1 MKLKP
6 PSKRN
11 GMTRELVVGG
21 HKVFLRTGE
30 FEDGTLAEI
39 FIDMYKEG
47 ASFKAMLNSFAVSI
61 SKGLQNGI
69 PLSEYV
75 DTFAFT
81 RFDPSGIV
89 TGHEHIK
96 MCTSILDYVMKSLAI
111 DYLGRTDLIQGNNH
125 IEVIEEEKTGI
136 VEVTKEIII
145 ADTNKDFDSKA
156 IAKASG
162 YTGEPCGTCG
172 SMRVKKSGT
181 CSVCEECGNT
191 SGCS

>member
-1 MKLKP
+1 
-6 PSKRN
+6 
-11 GMTRELVVGG
+11 
-21 HKVFLRTGE
+21 
-30 FEDGTLAEI
+30 
-39 FIDMYKEG
+39 MYKEG

-75 DTFAFT
+75 DTFTFT
-81 RFDPSGIV
+81 RFEPSGIV

-111 DYLGRTDLIQGNNH
+111 DYLNRTDLIQGNNH

-136 VEVTKEIII
+136 VEVTKEIIV
-145 ADTNKDFDSKA
+145 ADTNEMFDKRKIA
-156 IAKASG
+156 IASG
-162 YTGEPCGTCG
+162 YIGEPCSACG
-172 SMRVKKSGT
+172 SMMVKRTGT
-181 CSVCEECGNT
+181 CSVCEECGIT